1 MSNSD
6 NAQYSAAQCY
16 TVLPTGQV
24 AQTMRSSLWACFAAW
39 CLHPRTII
47 HDYPMHTKARQ
58 SLKEIGEWEGGQLI
72 NTTFSQ
78 KESVSVLNILCV
90 CVCVLEGDSVEI
102 LIGGCWMVAHF
113 NSLHISQIRL
123 PSGDSWHFLI
133 FGIITNYWDNFHPG
147 FGPTIHLIFLL
158 EQCEECRKF
167 WLVKMGF
174 PSTHTERKKT
184 WKT

>member
-6 NAQYSAAQCY
+6 NAQYSTTQCY

-47 HDYPMHTKARQ
+47 HDYPMHTKAKQ
-58 SLKEIGEWEGGQLI
+58 SLKEIGEWGGGQLI
-72 NTTFSQ
+72 NTAFSQ
-78 KESVSVLNILCV
+78 KESVSVSHIL

-123 PSGDSWHFLI
+123 PSWDSWHFLI

-147 FGPTIHLIFLL
+147 FGPTIHLILLL
-158 EQCEECRKF
+158 EQCEECIQF